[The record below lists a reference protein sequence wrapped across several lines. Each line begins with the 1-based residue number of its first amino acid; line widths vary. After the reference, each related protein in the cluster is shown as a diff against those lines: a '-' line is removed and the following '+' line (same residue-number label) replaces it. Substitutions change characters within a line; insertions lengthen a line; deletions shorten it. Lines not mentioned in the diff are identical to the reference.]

1 MPEYITSQGD
11 QIDWICW
18 KHYGTPR
25 NGTVEAVLE
34 ANKGLSAYGPKL
46 PAGVKITL
54 PELAKPAAEQE
65 VIRLWD

>member
-1 MPEYITSQGD
+1 MSNYTTSQGD
-11 QIDWICW
+11 KLDWICW
-18 KHYGTPR
+18 KHYGTSR

-34 ANKGLSAYGPKL
+34 ANPGLSSYGPIL

-54 PELAKPAAEQE
+54 PVLAAPAAEQD